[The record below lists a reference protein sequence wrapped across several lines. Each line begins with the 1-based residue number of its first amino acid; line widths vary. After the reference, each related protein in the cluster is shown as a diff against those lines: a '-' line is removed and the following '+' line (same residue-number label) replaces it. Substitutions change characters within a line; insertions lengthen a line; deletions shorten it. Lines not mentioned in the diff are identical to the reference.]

1 MKAKA
6 MTKTI
11 RISDI
16 IIDPEINTRAI
27 DTETVQEY
35 KESIEGYG
43 ADWQNRWA
51 EHPRITKSNH
61 LWSGAHTVTAAKL
74 VFRMPNDTIEVV
86 IEGEDKRDAYFLATR
101 CNAQHGRR
109 RSNAEKQ
116 EAVDRWLEDPVECSW
131 TDGHIAKMCNVS
143 AQFVSNRRSLATIA
157 SQTTKRRFINAVG
170 KIEWIET
177 GKIGTNQAADDDKK
191 QRKTEFD
198 EYIKHRDNA
207 YSLWRSFCL
216 QWKVDSDW
224 ESFCLY
230 AEEHLNGRGCVTA
243 IDPEKASLEL
253 IQERKDTWI
262 KMHEAIKGKANWII
276 SYHLKLEHQEYEKRK
291 GKKEAEEPE
300 EDNQRKHLML
310 TFERVSSEVIE
321 LYNEG
326 LGKKMDW
333 EDLVGYAQEMYP
345 TFRDDIEPVDESD
358 DDLDEQI
365 RQWRSVRA
373 AIKYVLPFIDADTE
387 PTDHWLLKRVVKNP
401 KPVRE
406 PLQIKPAEKPIES
419 TNVGIVF
426 AAHNEAKEAYRK
438 LLDNE
443 EAVKDNEPYWD
454 DFCAT
459 AKENAPRGKGM
470 PRGKHDG
477 MDVDRYEKSKSEHI
491 VEAWEWIAQ
500 QCEEPPQWVCDWLKG
515 VVETEQAKAASDTSG
530 ATDMMLSGYIDD
542 CQTSIENLLATDG
555 IPLILKYPAEA
566 LLEAIKKHLL
576 VKENQSE

>member
-1 MKAKA
+1 

-51 EHPRITKSNH
+51 ENPRITKSKH

-109 RSNAEKQ
+109 RSNAEK
-116 EAVDRWLEDPVECSW
+116 ETVVMRWLEDPVECTW
-131 TDGHIAKMCNVS
+131 TDGYIAGKC
-143 AQFVSNRRSLATIA
+143 FVSVSFVGKCRDRAERT
-157 SQTTKRRFINAVG
+157 QPTKRQFINAKG
-170 KIEWIET
+170 DKEWIET
-177 GKIGTNQAADDDKK
+177 GKIGSILADDKK

-216 QWKVDSDW
+216 QWKVDFDW

-230 AEEHLNGRGCVTA
+230 AEEHLNGRGCVTV
-243 IDPEKASLEL
+243 INPEEASLEL

-276 SYHLKLEHQEYEKRK
+276 SYRLKLEHQEYVKRK
-291 GKKEAEEPE
+291 GAGAEA
-300 EDNQRKHLML
+300 EDNQRKHLMIA
-310 TFERVSSEVIE
+310 FERVSSEVIG

-333 EDLVGYAQEMYP
+333 EDLVAYAQEMYP

-443 EAVKDNEPYWD
+443 DAVTVTDPYWD

-477 MDVDRYEKSKSEHI
+477 MDVDRYERSKAEHI
-491 VEAWEWIAQ
+491 VEAWGWIAQ

-515 VVETEQAKAASDTSG
+515 VVETEQAKAASDASG

-576 VKENQSE
+576 VKENSDE